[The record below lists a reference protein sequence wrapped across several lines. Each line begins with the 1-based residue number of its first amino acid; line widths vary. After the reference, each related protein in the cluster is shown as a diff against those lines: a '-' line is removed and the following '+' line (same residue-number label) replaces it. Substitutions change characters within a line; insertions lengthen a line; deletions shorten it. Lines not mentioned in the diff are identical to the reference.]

1 MTSAA
6 PLLIRHARLAGSSGF
21 STHDLRVKDGRIE
34 TLAAGGTLAAEPG
47 EEVIEADYGLVM
59 PTFVDLH
66 THLDKGHIT
75 PRRANP
81 DGSFKGAFD
90 AVAADR
96 AAHWTAE
103 DVEARMEFSLRA
115 AYAHGTAAIRTH
127 LDSAPPQHAITWP
140 VFAKVRER
148 WAGRID
154 LQAVALCGPDLALDK
169 TVVDEIAGRRSIMA
183 ARWAGRFRCSIAP
196 KRRSAIWSRRPA
208 GTGSISTC
216 ISTRAAT
223 PPPAA
228 CPCWR
233 ERFSIGVSA
242 AGSSPA
248 IAARSPSG
256 RRRRWR
262 RRWRWWR
269 RPALRSFSLPLCN
282 LFLQDRTPNR
292 TPRWRG
298 VTLLHEL
305 TAAGIAVALAS
316 DNTRDP
322 FYAYGDL
329 DMMEVLR
336 ESVRIG
342 HLDYPQDH
350 LAAWF
355 AAVSAVPASLAGFGR
370 HGRIEVGASADLLL
384 FRARNP
390 GELFARPQSDRTII
404 RAGAIIRPDLPDYR
418 DLDEVLGAQPR
429 APAVINCRLC
439 RAFQS
444 ESGAWMEQT
453 NGGDGAPCRPGAPT
467 DQKAGIPRPIAS
479 NRHSQGCGATASID
493 CSLRESGRRGSG
505 KHWVSG
511 R

>member
-59 PTFVDLH
+59 PAFVDLH

-169 TVVDEIAGRRSIMA
+169 TVVDEIARTAKHYGGALGGAISLFDRAEEAIGNLVEA
-183 ARWAGRFRCSIAP
+183 AGRHGLDLDLHIDESGDPASRSLSVLARTVLDRGFGGRVIAGHCCSLAIRPEAEVEETLALVAKAGIA
-196 KRRSAIWSRRPA
+196 
-208 GTGSISTC
+208 
-216 ISTRAAT
+216 
-223 PPPAA
+223 
-228 CPCWR
+228 
-233 ERFSIGVSA
+233 VV
-242 AGSSPA
+242 
-248 IAARSPSG
+248 
-256 RRRRWR
+256 
-262 RRWRWWR
+262 
-269 RPALRSFSLPLCN
+269 SLPLCN

-418 DLDEVLGAQPR
+418 DLDEVFGAQPAR
-429 APAVINCRLC
+429 QR
-439 RAFQS
+439 
-444 ESGAWMEQT
+444 
-453 NGGDGAPCRPGAPT
+453 
-467 DQKAGIPRPIAS
+467 
-479 NRHSQGCGATASID
+479 
-493 CSLRESGRRGSG
+493 
-505 KHWVSG
+505 
-511 R
+511 